1 MLLPSIFAENLLDD
15 WMGFDFP
22 DVDKT
27 LYGKRS
33 QNLMKTDI
41 RETDKSYELLVDL
54 PGFKKD
60 EVNVKLENGY
70 LTVRTNK
77 GLEKEDKKNGKYIRR
92 ERYTG
97 TMERSFF
104 VGDHVTQED
113 IHAKFE
119 DGILQLD
126 VTKEDPKKV
135 EESKYIA
142 IEG

>member
-1 MLLPSIFAENLLDD
+1 
-15 WMGFDFP
+15 
-22 DVDKT
+22 
-27 LYGKRS
+27 
-33 QNLMKTDI
+33 
-41 RETDKSYELLVDL
+41 
-54 PGFKKD
+54 
-60 EVNVKLENGY
+60 
-70 LTVRTNK
+70 
-77 GLEKEDKKNGKYIRR
+77 
-92 ERYTG
+92 
-97 TMERSFF
+97 MERSFF